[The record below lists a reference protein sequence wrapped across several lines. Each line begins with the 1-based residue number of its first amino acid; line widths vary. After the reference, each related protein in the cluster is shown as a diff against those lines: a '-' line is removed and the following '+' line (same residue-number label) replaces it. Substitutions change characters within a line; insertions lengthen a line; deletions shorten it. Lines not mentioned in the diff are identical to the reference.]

1 MRNDSMNKAGSF
13 RHYEDHVQ
21 DLPDLVWISFDLLL
35 HAPELHVRS
44 DESCVGHC
52 RSF

>member
-13 RHYEDHVQ
+13 RHSEDHVQ

-35 HAPELHVRS
+35 HALNCMLDLINPVW
-44 DESCVGHC
+44 DVADPV
-52 RSF
+52 